1 MKTYNKLMSVID
13 VNALIGSNR
22 VLILAGNETALRKLS
37 KGNWIGGTIPYFID
51 EKGGCFNKE
60 DVFVT
65 DITDVINSFKV
76 VEYDSSNLASLITDR
91 YANGF
96 TWLLIP
102 GFSEIHQRFSID
114 VYSLSDIYNSPV
126 IGWITG
132 IDLAELGKVTP
143 KVIHGMTGAF
153 LENKAIALHAH
164 LPEDKFAKIDIINLF
179 EQGNGD
185 SICFKSAGFSVT
197 TCIINNKEVN
207 LADYIIK
214 NNLDTRLPLV
224 ADYAGASINISIENI
239 DKDKKS
245 VMFYAPVREHVE
257 YKFAKPIGN
266 YVKEFNKLI
275 PSETSHVIG
284 SCNCILN
291 YLYSELEGKKTG
303 TITGPISFGEI
314 AYVLVNQTMVYMS
327 IEDK

>member
-1 MKTYNKLMSVID
+1 MSVND
-13 VNALIGSNR
+13 VNALISSNK
-22 VLILAGNETALRKLS
+22 VLVLAGNETALKKLS

-51 EKGGCFNKE
+51 ENGGCLDKE
-60 DVFVT
+60 RVFVT
-65 DITDVINSFKV
+65 DITDTINSFKV
-76 VEYDSSNLASLITDR
+76 VEYDSSNLSSITTDR
-91 YANGF
+91 YSNGF

-102 GFSEIHQRFSID
+102 GFSEIHKRFSID

-126 IGWITG
+126 MGWVTG

-143 KVIHGMTGAF
+143 KVVHGMTGAF

-164 LPEDKFAKIDIINLF
+164 LPEDKYARLDIINLF

-185 SICFKSAGFSVT
+185 SIYFKTSDFSAS
-197 TCIINNKEVN
+197 TCIIKGVEVN
-207 LADYIIK
+207 LADYITK
-214 NNLDTRLPLV
+214 NNIDTRLPLV
-224 ADYAGASINISIENI
+224 ANYAGAMINISIQNV
-239 DKDKKS
+239 DVDKKK
-245 VMFYAPVREHVE
+245 VDFYAPVREDVE
-257 YKFAKPIGN
+257 YKFAKPVGD

-275 PSETSHVIG
+275 PDESARVIG

-303 TITGPISFGEI
+303 HLTCPITFGEI
-314 AYVLVNQTMVYMS
+314 AYVLVNQTMVYLS